1 MPPARTTT
9 QDPGTAA
16 APQDQGSGCLS
27 GFILPPLAVIVISA
41 ALASFAWSS
50 DALASSLAMPAL
62 LQSTQTSIPLY
73 TDTPAPVPSSTPV
86 PAGITET
93 AVIPPV
99 ETPTTIAVAEAR
111 IVEPAEMAVEPAE
124 VHAGIS
130 TAPAVSVFANS
141 AGSISPVFTD
151 EVQYWGE
158 DIVQWSAAAQVDPNL
173 AATVMQIE
181 SCGDPRATSSAGAMG
196 LFQVMPFHFHA
207 TDSPYSPDTNAARG
221 LDYLARSLQAAGG
234 DARLALAGYHG
245 GIGVIDRG
253 EWTWSAQTN
262 RYVQYGWPIYSDAQ
276 NGSSSSGAVEEW
288 YSKYGASLCRQAS
301 ERLGLP

>member
-1 MPPARTTT
+1 MPPARSTTH
-9 QDPGTAA
+9 DPGTAA

-41 ALASFAWSS
+41 VLASFAWSS
-50 DALASSLAMPAL
+50 DALASSPAQPIL
-62 LQSTQTSIPLY
+62 LPFTQTPIPLY
-73 TDTPAPVPSSTPV
+73 TETPAAPPSNTPAL
-86 PAGITET
+86 AGITET
-93 AVIPPV
+93 AIMPPM

-111 IVEPAEMAVEPAE
+111 IVEPAEMVAELAE

-130 TAPAVSVFANS
+130 TSPAVNNFVASS
-141 AGSISPVFTD
+141 GSISPVFTD

-196 LFQVMPFHFHA
+196 LFQVMPFHFHV
-207 TDSPYSPDTNAARG
+207 TDSPYNPDTNAARG
-221 LDYLARSLQAAGG
+221 LDYLARSMQAAGG
-234 DARLALAGYHG
+234 DARQALAGYNG
-245 GIGVIDRG
+245 GIGVINRG

-262 RYVQYGWPIYSDAQ
+262 RYVQYGWPIYNDAR